1 MKRVFILLLLFLF
14 AGTWIGQKM
23 IQDSGY
29 TLFAYG
35 QTTIEMSLWVF
46 LVLIVVLFFALH
58 WGINLF
64 NRSLKSGT
72 RLRLWSGSRKS
83 RIAHD
88 KTLKGLI
95 ALSEGNWWKAQR
107 LLSMSAENADLPL
120 INYLAAAHAAQEQG
134 DEKACDELLQK
145 ARTATPEA
153 ELAVG
158 INQAQ
163 TLLARGQLEPS
174 LATLLSLRKKAP
186 KNTYVMKLLNK
197 VYIQLHDWQAVKD
210 LIPLLRKSKAMKP
223 EKLLETEQLCYQKL
237 LEQSIIEGSSPDEQ
251 RKALAETWHNMPG
264 QLTQDDVLARHYT
277 HLLVSIGAEA
287 KAEPV
292 LRDLINRN
300 GDNELINL
308 YGRIEGENPKKQLEA
323 AHRWLKDDPL
333 NADLLLTLGRLSQR
347 NQHWGKAVSYFEQS
361 LEQSPK
367 AETLSELARLLKNLG
382 EADKL
387 RQLMD
392 QHLSVIGGGLPA
404 LPLPNTSTSTS
415 TSTKITPL

>member
-1 MKRVFILLLLFLF
+1 MKRIFILLLAFMF

-35 QTTIEMSLWVF
+35 QTTVEMSLWVF
-46 LVLIVVLFFALH
+46 LVLIVALFFALH

-64 NRSLKSGT
+64 KRSLKSGAH
-72 RLRLWSGSRKS
+72 LRLWSGSRKS

-107 LLSMSAENADLPL
+107 LLSISADNADLPL

-145 ARTATPEA
+145 ARASTPEA
-153 ELAVG
+153 EITVG

-163 TLLARGQLEPS
+163 TQLARGQLEPS
-174 LATLLSLRKKAP
+174 LATLLSLRQKAP
-186 KNTYVMKLLNK
+186 KNTYVMKLLRK
-197 VYIQLHDWQAVKD
+197 VYIQLNDWQSLQA
-210 LIPLLRKSKAMKP
+210 LIPELRKNKALKP
-223 EKLLETEQLCYQKL
+223 EKLLQTEQLCYQKL
-237 LEQSIIEGSSPDEQ
+237 LELSIVLPDSASSDEK

-264 QLTQDDVLARHYT
+264 QLTQDDQLARHYT
-277 HLLVSIGAEA
+277 RLLVSIGAEA

-292 LRDLINRN
+292 IRDLIKRN
-300 GDNELINL
+300 WDNELVNL
-308 YGRIEGENPKKQLEA
+308 YGRIEGDNPKKQLETA
-323 AHRWLKDDPL
+323 RSWLKDDPL
-333 NADLLLTLGRLSQR
+333 NPDLLLTLGRLSQR
-347 NQHWGKAVSYFEQS
+347 NQHWGKAITYFEQS
-361 LEQSPK
+361 LEQSPR

-382 EADKL
+382 ETDKM
-387 RQLMD
+387 RQLMEK
-392 QHLSVIGGGLPA
+392 HLGVIGGGLPA
-404 LPLPNTSTSTS
+404 LPLPQKG
-415 TSTKITPL
+415 TKLTAL

>member
-46 LVLIVVLFFALH
+46 LVLSVVLFFALH
-58 WGINLF
+58 WSINLF

-72 RLRLWSGSRKS
+72 HLRLWSGSRKS
-83 RIAHD
+83 RIAHN

-107 LLSMSAENADLPL
+107 LLSISAENADLPL
-120 INYLAAAHAAQEQG
+120 VNYLAAAHAAQEQG

-145 ARTATPEA
+145 ARSATPEA
-153 ELAVG
+153 DIAVG

-163 TLLARGQLEPS
+163 TLLARGQLESS
-174 LATLLSLRKKAP
+174 LATLLSLRQKAP
-186 KNTYVMKLLNK
+186 KNTYVMKQLNK
-197 VYIQLHDWQAVKD
+197 VYIQLHDWQAVQQ
-210 LIPLLRKSKAMKP
+210 LIPILRKNKALKP
-223 EKLLETEQLCYQKL
+223 EKLLETEQLCYQQL
-237 LEQSIIEGSSPDEQ
+237 LEKSITHSNVPDEQ
-251 RKALAETWHNMPG
+251 RKALGETWHNMPSH
-264 QLTQDDVLARHYT
+264 LTQDDVLARHYT

-292 LRDLINRN
+292 IRDLINRT

-308 YGRIEGENPKKQLEA
+308 YGRIKGENIKKQLENA
-323 AHRWLKDDPL
+323 RSWLKDDPL

-347 NQHWGKAVSYFEQS
+347 NENWGKAISYFEQS
-361 LEQSPK
+361 LEQNPK

-387 RQLMD
+387 HQLMD
-392 QHLSVIGGGLPA
+392 KHLSLIGGGLPA
-404 LPLPNTSTSTS
+404 LPLPHKT
-415 TSTKITPL
+415 TKILPL

>member
-1 MKRVFILLLLFLF
+1 MKRIFILLLAFMF

-35 QTTIEMSLWVF
+35 QTTVEMSLWVF
-46 LVLIVVLFFALH
+46 LVLIVALFFALH

-64 NRSLKSGT
+64 KRSLKSGAH
-72 RLRLWSGSRKS
+72 LRLWSGSRKS

-107 LLSMSAENADLPL
+107 LLSISADNADLPL

-145 ARTATPEA
+145 ARASTPEA
-153 ELAVG
+153 EITVG

-163 TLLARGQLEPS
+163 TQLARGQLEPS
-174 LATLLSLRKKAP
+174 LATLLSLRQKAP
-186 KNTYVMKLLNK
+186 KNTYVMKLLRK
-197 VYIQLHDWQAVKD
+197 VYIQLNDWQSLQA
-210 LIPLLRKSKAMKP
+210 LIPELRKNKALKP
-223 EKLLETEQLCYQKL
+223 EKLLQTEQLCYQKL
-237 LEQSIIEGSSPDEQ
+237 LELSIVLPDSASSDEK

-264 QLTQDDVLARHYT
+264 QLTQDDQLARHYT
-277 HLLVSIGAEA
+277 RLLVSIGAEA

-292 LRDLINRN
+292 IRDLIKRN
-300 GDNELINL
+300 WDNELVNL
-308 YGRIEGENPKKQLEA
+308 YGRIEGENPKKQLETA
-323 AHRWLKDDPL
+323 RSWLKDDPL
-333 NADLLLTLGRLSQR
+333 NPDLLLTLGRLSQR
-347 NQHWGKAVSYFEQS
+347 NQHWGKAITYFEQS
-361 LEQSPK
+361 LEQSPR

-382 EADKL
+382 ETDKM
-387 RQLMD
+387 RQLMEK
-392 QHLSVIGGGLPA
+392 HLGVIGGGLPA
-404 LPLPNTSTSTS
+404 LPLPQKG
-415 TSTKITPL
+415 TKLTAL

>member
-1 MKRVFILLLLFLF
+1 MKRIFILLLAFMF

-46 LVLIVVLFFALH
+46 LVLIVALFFALH

-64 NRSLKSGT
+64 KRSLKSGSH
-72 RLRLWSGSRKS
+72 LRLWSGSRKS

-107 LLSMSAENADLPL
+107 LLSMSADNADLPL

-145 ARTATPEA
+145 AKVSTPEA
-153 ELAVG
+153 EIAVG

-163 TLLARGQLEPS
+163 TQLARGQLEPS

-186 KNTYVMKLLNK
+186 KNTYVMKLLRK
-197 VYIQLHDWQAVKD
+197 VYIQLNDWRAVQQ
-210 LIPLLRKSKAMKP
+210 LIPELRKNKALKP
-223 EKLLETEQLCYQKL
+223 EKLLQTEQLCYQKL
-237 LEQSIIEGSSPDEQ
+237 LELSIILPDSASSEEK

-277 HLLVSIGAEA
+277 RLLVNIGAEA

-292 LRDLINRN
+292 IRDLIKRN
-300 GDNELINL
+300 WDNELVNL
-308 YGRIEGENPKKQLEA
+308 YGRIEGENLKKQLETA
-323 AHRWLKDDPL
+323 RGWLKDDPL
-333 NADLLLTLGRLSQR
+333 NPDLLLTLGRLSQR
-347 NQHWGKAVSYFEQS
+347 NQHWGKAITYFEQS
-361 LEQSPK
+361 LEQSPR

-382 EADKL
+382 ETDKM

-392 QHLSVIGGGLPA
+392 KHLGVIGGGLPA
-404 LPLPNTSTSTS
+404 LPLPQKG
-415 TSTKITPL
+415 TKIAPL

>member
-1 MKRVFILLLLFLF
+1 MKRIFILLLAFMF

-35 QTTIEMSLWVF
+35 QTTVEMSLWVF
-46 LVLIVVLFFALH
+46 LVLIVALFFALH

-64 NRSLKSGT
+64 KRSLRSGT
-72 RLRLWSGSRKS
+72 HLRLWSGSRKS

-107 LLSMSAENADLPL
+107 LLSISADNADLPL

-145 ARTATPEA
+145 ARASTPEA
-153 ELAVG
+153 EITVG

-163 TLLARGQLEPS
+163 TQLARGQLEPS

-186 KNTYVMKLLNK
+186 KNTYVMKLLRK
-197 VYIQLHDWQAVKD
+197 VYIQLHDWQALQQ
-210 LIPLLRKSKAMKP
+210 LIPELRKNKALKP
-223 EKLLETEQLCYQKL
+223 EKLLQTEQLCYQKL
-237 LEQSIIEGSSPDEQ
+237 LELSIILPDSASPDEK

-264 QLTQDDVLARHYT
+264 QLTQDDHLARHYT
-277 HLLVSIGAEA
+277 RLLVSIGAEA

-292 LRDLINRN
+292 IRDLIKRN
-300 GDNELINL
+300 WDNELVNL
-308 YGRIEGENPKKQLEA
+308 YGRIEGENPKKQLDTA
-323 AHRWLKDDPL
+323 RGWLKDDPL
-333 NADLLLTLGRLSQR
+333 NPDLLLTLGRLSQR
-347 NQHWGKAVSYFEQS
+347 NQHWGKAVTYFEQS
-361 LEQSPK
+361 LEQSPR

-382 EADKL
+382 ETDKM

-392 QHLSVIGGGLPA
+392 KHLGVIGGGLPA
-404 LPLPNTSTSTS
+404 LPLPQKG
-415 TSTKITPL
+415 TKLTAV

>member
-1 MKRVFILLLLFLF
+1 MKRIFILLLAFMF

-35 QTTIEMSLWVF
+35 QTTVEMSLWVF
-46 LVLIVVLFFALH
+46 LVLIVALFFALH

-64 NRSLKSGT
+64 KRSLKSG
-72 RLRLWSGSRKS
+72 RHLRLWSGSRKS

-107 LLSMSAENADLPL
+107 LLSISADNADLPL

-145 ARTATPEA
+145 ARASTPEA
-153 ELAVG
+153 EITVG

-163 TLLARGQLEPS
+163 TQLARGQLEPS

-186 KNTYVMKLLNK
+186 KNTYVMKLLRK
-197 VYIQLHDWQAVKD
+197 VYIQLNDWQSLQA
-210 LIPLLRKSKAMKP
+210 LIPELRKNKALKP
-223 EKLLETEQLCYQKL
+223 EKLLQTEQLCYQKL
-237 LEQSIIEGSSPDEQ
+237 LELSIVLPDSASSDEK

-264 QLTQDDVLARHYT
+264 QLTQDDQLARHYT
-277 HLLVSIGAEA
+277 RLLVSIGAEA

-292 LRDLINRN
+292 IRDLIKRN
-300 GDNELINL
+300 WDNELVNL
-308 YGRIEGENPKKQLEA
+308 YGRIEGENPKKQLDTA
-323 AHRWLKDDPL
+323 RSWLKDDPL
-333 NADLLLTLGRLSQR
+333 NPDLLLTLGRLSQR
-347 NQHWGKAVSYFEQS
+347 NQHWGKAITYFEQS
-361 LEQSPK
+361 LELSPR

-382 EADKL
+382 ETDKM

-392 QHLSVIGGGLPA
+392 KHLGVIGGGLPA
-404 LPLPNTSTSTS
+404 LPLPQKG
-415 TSTKITPL
+415 TKLTAL